1 MSRIKENGM
10 NTDFIKGVVVPILT
24 PIDENEMIDEKKL
37 REQVD
42 YVIDGGVLGV
52 LAFGSNGEF
61 YVIEEDEMERGLK
74 IMVDQ
79 AAGRVPVYFGIG
91 AISTK
96 KCVRLAKM
104 AAANGAAGISI
115 LQPMFL
121 KPTEA
126 ELFLHFKTIAEA
138 VPETPVLLYNN
149 PGRVGYTM
157 SGNLVDR
164 LAHEVENIVGMKDT
178 SGDITQTAEFIRR
191 TRDVNFKVFGGK
203 DTLLYA
209 SMCHGAVGGVCT
221 AANFMPELITD
232 VYNKFVAGDLQGSLE
247 AQFKLN
253 PVRLS
258 MDGASFPVAA
268 KDMANLRGREIGVPY
283 TPNLPTPEGPVLD
296 KIKAEMTK
304 AGLI

>member
-1 MSRIKENGM
+1 M
-10 NTDFIKGVVVPILT
+10 NTDFIKGVIVPIIT
-24 PIDENEMIDEKKL
+24 VIDEDEKIDEAAM
-37 REQVD
+37 RAQVD
-42 YVIDGGVLGV
+42 YVINGGLHGILV
-52 LAFGSNGEF
+52 FGSNGEF
-61 YVIEEDEMERGLK
+61 YQIEEEEMERGFK

-79 AAGRVPVYFGIG
+79 VAGRVPVYFGIG
-91 AISTK
+91 AINTK

-104 AAANGAAGISI
+104 AVKNGAAGISI

-121 KPTEA
+121 KPNFN

-138 VPETPVLLYNN
+138 VPNTPVLLYNN
-149 PGRVGYTM
+149 PGRVGYTL
-157 SGNLVDR
+157 SADLVEK

-178 SGDITQTAEFIRR
+178 SGDITQTEEFIRR
-191 TRDVNFKVFGGK
+191 NADVGFKVFGGK

-209 SMCHGAVGGVCT
+209 SLCIGAVGGVCT
-221 AANFMPELITD
+221 AGNFMPELITD
-232 VYNKFVAGDLQGSLE
+232 VYNKYVAGDLQGSLE

-268 KDMANLRGREIGVPY
+268 KDMANLRGRNIGLPY
-283 TPNLPTPEGPVLD
+283 TPNLATPEGPVLD

-304 AGLI
+304 AGLL

>member
-1 MSRIKENGM
+1 MI
-10 NTDFIKGVVVPILT
+10 NTDFMKGVVVPILT
-24 PIDENEMIDEKKL
+24 PIDEDEKIDEKKL
-37 REQVD
+37 RKQVD
-42 YVIDGGVLGV
+42 YVIEGGVLGI

-61 YVIEEDEMERGLK
+61 YMVEEDEMEGGLQ
-74 IMVDQ
+74 IIIDQ
-79 AAGRVPVYFGIG
+79 TAGRVPVYFGIG

-96 KCVRLAKM
+96 KCCRLAKM
-104 AAANGAAGISI
+104 ARKYGAAGISI

-121 KPTEA
+121 KPTEK
-126 ELFLHFKTIAEA
+126 ELFLHFKTIADC
-138 VPETPVLLYNN
+138 VPGLPVLLYNN

-157 SGNLVDR
+157 SGSLVER

-191 TRDVNFKVFGGK
+191 TRDVDFKVFGGK

-209 SMCHGAVGGVCT
+209 SLCHGAVGGVCT

-232 VYNKFVAGDLQGSLE
+232 VYNKFAAGDMKGSLE

-268 KDMANLRGREIGVPY
+268 KDMANLRGRNIGLPY
-283 TPNLPTPEGPVLD
+283 KPNLATPDGPVLET
-296 KIKAEMTK
+296 IKKEMKT
-304 AGLI
+304 AGLL

>member
-1 MSRIKENGM
+1 M
-10 NTDFIKGVVVPILT
+10 NTDFIKGVIVPILT
-24 PIDENEMIDEKKL
+24 PINENEFIDEAKL
-37 REQVD
+37 RDQVN
-42 YVIDGGVLGV
+42 YVIDGGVLGI

-74 IMVDQ
+74 IMIDQ
-79 AAGRVPVYFGIG
+79 AGGRVPVYFGIG

-96 KCVRLAKM
+96 KCCRLAKM
-104 AAANGAAGISI
+104 AAACGAAGISV

-126 ELFLHFKTIAEA
+126 ELSLHFKTIAEA

-149 PGRVGYTM
+149 PGRVNYTM
-157 SGNLVDR
+157 SAGLVER
-164 LAHEVENIVGMKDT
+164 LAHEIPNIVGMKDT
-178 SGDITQTAEFIRR
+178 SGDITQTSEFIRR
-191 TRDVNFKVFGGK
+191 TRDVGFKVFGGK

-221 AANFMPELITD
+221 AANFMPELIVD
-232 VYNKFVAGDLQGSLE
+232 VYNKYIAGDLAGSLE

-268 KDMANLRGREIGVPY
+268 KDMANLRGRNIGLPY
-283 TPNLPTPEGPVLD
+283 TPNLATPEGPVLD
-296 KIKAEMTK
+296 RIKAEMEK

>member
-1 MSRIKENGM
+1 M
-10 NTDFIKGVVVPILT
+10 NTEFMKGVVVPILT
-24 PIDENEMIDEKKL
+24 VIDDQERIDEAGMRD
-37 REQVD
+37 QVE
-42 YVIDGGVLGV
+42 YVIRGGVSGI

-61 YVIEEDEMERGLK
+61 YMVEEDEMARGLA

-104 AAANGAAGISI
+104 AVEHGAAAVSV

-121 KPTEA
+121 KPTEE
-126 ELFLHFKTIAEA
+126 ELFRHFQTIAQA

-149 PGRVGYTM
+149 PGRVGYTL
-157 SGNLVDR
+157 SGNLVEK
-164 LAHEVENIVGMKDT
+164 LAHEVPNIVGMKNT
-178 SGDITQTAEFIRR
+178 SGDITQTSEFIRR
-191 TRDVNFKVFGGK
+191 TRDVDFKVFGGK

-209 SMCHGAVGGVCT
+209 SLCHGAVGGVCT

-232 VYNKFVAGDLQGSLE
+232 VYNKFVSGDWKGSME

-253 PVRLS
+253 PVRLA
-258 MDGASFPVAA
+258 MDPASFPVAA
-268 KDMANLRGREIGVPY
+268 KDMAALRGRQVGNPY
-283 TPNLPTPEGPVLD
+283 LPTLPTPEGPV
-296 KIKAEMTK
+296 KEGFRRTMRQ
-304 AGLI
+304 AGLL

>member
-1 MSRIKENGM
+1 MI
-10 NTDFIKGVVVPILT
+10 NTDFMKGVVVPILT
-24 PIDENEMIDEKKL
+24 PIDEDEKIDEKKL
-37 REQVD
+37 RKQVD
-42 YVIDGGVLGV
+42 YVIEGGVLGI

-61 YVIEEDEMERGLK
+61 YMVEEDEMERGLR
-74 IMVDQ
+74 IIIDQ
-79 AAGRVPVYFGIG
+79 TAGRVPVYFGIG

-96 KCVRLAKM
+96 KCCRLAKM
-104 AAANGAAGISI
+104 ARKYGAAGISI

-121 KPTEA
+121 KPTEK
-126 ELFLHFKTIAEA
+126 ELFLHFKTIADC
-138 VPETPVLLYNN
+138 VPGLPVLLYNN

-157 SGNLVDR
+157 SGNLVER

-191 TRDVNFKVFGGK
+191 TRDVDFKVFGGK

-209 SMCHGAVGGVCT
+209 SLCHGAVGGVCT

-232 VYNKFVAGDLQGSLE
+232 VYNKFAAGDMKGSLE

-268 KDMANLRGREIGVPY
+268 KDMANLRGRNIGLPY
-283 TPNLPTPEGPVLD
+283 KPNLATPDGPVLET
-296 KIKAEMTK
+296 IKKEMET
-304 AGLI
+304 AGLL

>member
-1 MSRIKENGM
+1 MKQFKLSGI
-10 NTDFIKGVVVPILT
+10 VVPIIT
-24 PIDENEMIDEKKL
+24 PIDKEENVNEAKL
-37 REQVD
+37 RAQVD
-42 YVIDGGVLGV
+42 YVIEGGVSGI

-61 YVIEEDEMERGLK
+61 YMVEEDEMERGLK

-91 AISTK
+91 AIRTQ
-96 KCVRLAKM
+96 KCCRLAKM
-104 AAANGAAGISI
+104 AVANGAAGVSV

-121 KPTEA
+121 KPTYD
-126 ELFLHFKTIAEA
+126 ELYNHFKTIAES
-138 VPETPVLLYNN
+138 VPETPMLLYNN
-149 PGRVGYTM
+149 PGRVGYTL
-157 SGNLVDR
+157 SAKLVEE
-164 LAHEVENIVGMKDT
+164 LAHNVPNIIGMKDT
-178 SGDITQTAEFIRR
+178 SGDITQTSEFIRR
-191 TRDVNFKVFGGK
+191 NRDVDFKVFGGK

-232 VYNKFVAGDLQGSLE
+232 VYNKYVAGDLQGSLE

-268 KDMANLRGREIGVPY
+268 KDMANLRGRNIGLPY
-283 TPNLPTPEGPVLD
+283 TPNLATPEGPVLD

-304 AGLI
+304 AGLL

>member
-1 MSRIKENGM
+1 MIS
-10 NTDFIKGVVVPILT
+10 TDFIKGVIVPIIT
-24 PIDENEMIDEKKL
+24 PIDEDERIDEARL
-37 REQVD
+37 RRQVD
-42 YVIDGGVLGV
+42 FVIKGGLHGI

-61 YVIEEDEMERGLK
+61 YQLEEDEMRRGLQ
-74 IMVDQ
+74 IIVEQ
-79 AAGRVPVYFGIG
+79 AEGRVPVYFGIG
-91 AISTK
+91 AINTK
-96 KCVRLAKM
+96 KCCRLAKM
-104 AAANGAAGISI
+104 AVENGAVGVSI

-121 KPTEA
+121 KPTEE
-126 ELFLHFKTIAEA
+126 ELFQHFKAIAQA

-157 SGNLVDR
+157 SANLVDR

-178 SGDITQTAEFIRR
+178 SGDITQTEEFIRR

-209 SMCHGAVGGVCT
+209 SLCHGAVGGVCT
-221 AANFMPELITD
+221 AGNFMPELIVD
-232 VYNKFVAGDLQGSLE
+232 VYNKYMAGDLKGSLE

-258 MDGASFPVAA
+258 MDAASFPVAA
-268 KDMANLRGREIGVPY
+268 KDMANLRGLDIGVPY
-283 TPNLPTPEGPVLD
+283 RPNLPTPEGKALD
-296 KIKAEMTK
+296 NIRRTMKE